1 MSRIDKGSKEIR
13 LRRNFELDGFRLT
26 NFIYL
31 GAESKRVRRWRNHEG
46 VRKWMYSDH
55 LISKKEHL
63 QFVEGLKEDRKN
75 FFWMVAD
82 KEGGLGVISLNKV
95 DVKNKHAYL
104 GIYVNPDDRR
114 RGAGEILVDLLKRL
128 CFEIAHL
135 HSLRLEVI
143 DGNERAVRFYRKVGF
158 RKEGRLKEFVLK
170 EGRWR
175 DVIVMAMIH
184 PKGLKR

>member
-1 MSRIDKGSKEIR
+1 MSRIDKGPKEIR

-26 NFIYL
+26 NFIHL
-31 GAESKRVRRWRNHEG
+31 GDESERVRGWRNHET

-63 QFVEGLKEDRKN
+63 QFIEGLKEDRKN

-82 KEGGLGVISLNKV
+82 KEGELGVISLNRV
-95 DVKNKHAYL
+95 DVKNKNAYL

-114 RGAGEILVDLLKRL
+114 SGAGERLIHLLKRL
-128 CFEIAHL
+128 CFEIAKL

-143 DGNERAVRFYRKVGF
+143 DGNERALRFYRKMGF
-158 RKEGRLKEFVLK
+158 RIEGRLKEFVFK

-175 DVIVMAMIH
+175 DVILMALID
-184 PKGLKR
+184 REARTR

>member
-1 MSRIDKGSKEIR
+1 MDKKSKPIR
-13 LRRNFELDGFRLT
+13 LRRSFDLDGFKLI
-26 NFIYL
+26 NFIDL
-31 GAESKRVRRWRNHEG
+31 GAESKRVRRWRNDEG
-46 VRKWMYSDH
+46 IRKWMYSDH
-55 LISKKEHL
+55 VISKKEHL
-63 QFVEGLKEDRKN
+63 QFIEGLAKDRKN
-75 FFWMVAD
+75 YFWMVTDQAG
-82 KEGGLGVISLNKV
+82 EIGVISLNKV
-95 DVKNKHAYL
+95 DFKNKNAYL
-104 GIYVNPDDRR
+104 GIYTNPDGR
-114 RGAGEILVDLLKRL
+114 RGDAGKILIHLLKQL

-184 PKGLKR
+184 PKGGMP